1 MVVPAGTD
9 PALYGTDSAMTAA
22 TRATDPIVLLD
33 VDDLAESDLDAD
45 LAERLELDG
54 WVFLRSDAAGAPADE
69 VRRLVSGAGPRPT
82 PADAVSLAWAI
93 RRGGAA
99 AASVHDLG
107 IKAAML
113 AG

>member
-1 MVVPAGTD
+1 
-9 PALYGTDSAMTAA
+9 MTAP
-22 TRATDPIVLLD
+22 RLSPDPIVLVD
-33 VDDLAESDLDAD
+33 VDDLAEADLEAH
-45 LAERLELDG
+45 LAERLEPGGRGLLRRDG
-54 WVFLRSDAAGAPADE
+54 AGAPAQE
-69 VRRLVSGAGPRPT
+69 VQRVLTGTGARPAG

-107 IKAAML
+107 LKAAML

>member
-1 MVVPAGTD
+1 
-9 PALYGTDSAMTAA
+9 MTAA
-22 TRATDPIVLLD
+22 TSSTEPIVLLD
-33 VDDLAESDLDAD
+33 VDDLAEADLDAD

-54 WVFLRSDAAGAPADE
+54 WVFLRPDAAGAPADE
-69 VRRLVSGAGPRPT
+69 VRRVVPGTGARPT
-82 PADAVSLAWAI
+82 PADAASLAWAI
-93 RRGGAA
+93 RRGGAV

>member
-1 MVVPAGTD
+1 
-9 PALYGTDSAMTAA
+9 MTAT
-22 TRATDPIVLLD
+22 TRSTDPIVLLD
-33 VDDLAESDLDAD
+33 VDDLAEADLEAD

-54 WVFLRSDAAGAPADE
+54 WVFLRPDGAGAPADE
-69 VRRLVSGAGPRPT
+69 VGRLISGAGPRPG

-107 IKAAML
+107 LKAAML

>member
-1 MVVPAGTD
+1 MYDAT
-9 PALYGTDSAMTAA
+9 ALL
-22 TRATDPIVLLD
+22 TDPIALID
-33 VDDLAESDLDAD
+33 VEDLAEAD
-45 LAERLELDG
+45 LAERLELEG
-54 WVFLRSDAAGAPADE
+54 WVFLRSDGAGAPADE
-69 VRRLVSGAGPRPT
+69 VGRLVTGTGPRPG

-99 AASVHDLG
+99 ALAVHDLG

>member
-1 MVVPAGTD
+1 
-9 PALYGTDSAMTAA
+9 MTAA
-22 TRATDPIVLLD
+22 THSTDPIVLVD
-33 VDDLAESDLDAD
+33 VDDLAEADLDAD

-54 WVFLRSDAAGAPADE
+54 WVLLRSDAAGAPADE
-69 VRRLVSGAGPRPT
+69 VRRLISGTGPRPT

-99 AASVHDLG
+99 AASVHALG
-107 IKAAML
+107 LKAAML

>member
-1 MVVPAGTD
+1 
-9 PALYGTDSAMTAA
+9 MTAT
-22 TRATDPIVLLD
+22 TRPTDPIVLLD
-33 VDDLAESDLDAD
+33 VDDLAEADLDAE
-45 LAERLELDG
+45 LAERLALDG
-54 WVFLRSDAAGAPADE
+54 WVFLRPGAAGAPADE
-69 VRRLVSGAGPRPT
+69 VRRLISGTGPRPT

-107 IKAAML
+107 LKAAML

>member
-1 MVVPAGTD
+1 
-9 PALYGTDSAMTAA
+9 MTAT
-22 TRATDPIVLLD
+22 TRSTDPIVLLD
-33 VDDLAESDLDAD
+33 VDDLAEADLEAD

-54 WVFLRSDAAGAPADE
+54 WVFLRPDGAGAPADE
-69 VRRLVSGAGPRPT
+69 AGRLISGASPRPG

-107 IKAAML
+107 LRAAML

>member
-1 MVVPAGTD
+1 
-9 PALYGTDSAMTAA
+9 MTAA
-22 TRATDPIVLLD
+22 TLPTDPIVLLD
-33 VDDLAESDLDAD
+33 VEDLAEADLDAD
-45 LAERLELDG
+45 LSERLELDG

-69 VRRLVSGAGPRPT
+69 VRRLISGAGPRPT

-107 IKAAML
+107 LKAAIL

>member
-1 MVVPAGTD
+1 
-9 PALYGTDSAMTAA
+9 MTAA

-33 VDDLAESDLDAD
+33 VDDLAEADLDAD

-54 WVFLRSDAAGAPADE
+54 WVFLRPDVAGAPAEE
-69 VRRLVSGAGPRPT
+69 VRRVVPGTGPRPT
-82 PADAVSLAWAI
+82 PADAASLAWAI

>member
-1 MVVPAGTD
+1 
-9 PALYGTDSAMTAA
+9 MTAA
-22 TRATDPIVLLD
+22 ARPTDPIVLLD
-33 VDDLAESDLDAD
+33 VDDLAEADLDAD

-54 WVFLRSDAAGAPADE
+54 RVFLRPDGAGAPADE
-69 VRRLVSGAGPRPT
+69 VRRLVSGSGPRPST
-82 PADAVSLAWAI
+82 ADAVSLAWAI
-93 RRGGAA
+93 RRGGAV

>member
-1 MVVPAGTD
+1 
-9 PALYGTDSAMTAA
+9 MTAA
-22 TRATDPIVLLD
+22 TRSTEPIVLLD
-33 VDDLAESDLDAD
+33 VDDLAEADLDAD

-69 VRRLVSGAGPRPT
+69 VRRLISGTGPRPT

-99 AASVHDLG
+99 AVSVHDLG
-107 IKAAML
+107 LKAAIL